1 MVLEIPEVNHR
12 LIQKVVA
19 MCVWGIL
26 LVNLITGSSNEIKIT
41 VYVLTVANTKNS
53 VIRNILRF
61 YTFHANFKM
70 IKL

>member
-53 VIRNILRF
+53 VIRNILR
-61 YTFHANFKM
+61 YANFKM

>member
-12 LIQKVVA
+12 LIKMVAA
-19 MCVWGIL
+19 MCVWRIL
-26 LVNLITGSSNEIKIT
+26 LVNLIIGSSNEIKIT
-41 VYVLTVANTKNS
+41 VYVLIVANGKNS

-61 YTFHANFKM
+61 YAFHANFKM